1 MQFMLNSGNKNNIRL
16 IKWARHLHSISCNG
30 IIYSENEFDRERYL
44 KIRDISAEMFADVSD
59 YTSSMVK
66 DLFNTEIGYNTP
78 KIESRGVISKN
89 NSILFVREKDDGNWS
104 LPGGMVDQNETPS
117 QSVERE
123 VQEETGYYVKAE
135 KLLAIMD
142 RDSHSH
148 YPPHPFSVFKLFI
161 RCKIIGGSPKKSL
174 ETDDVGYF
182 EESDIPELST
192 SRVTLYQVKRMFEH
206 CNYLDLPTDID

>member
-1 MQFMLNSGNKNNIRL
+1 MLNSGNKNNNSI
-16 IKWARHLHSISCNG
+16 IKWARHLYSISCNG
-30 IIYSENEFDRERYL
+30 MIYSENEFDRERYL
-44 KIRDISAEMFADVSD
+44 KIRDISAEMFAGVSD
-59 YTSSMVK
+59 YTSSKVK

-89 NSILFVREKDDGNWS
+89 NSILFVKEKEDGNWS
-104 LPGGMVDQNETPS
+104 LPGGMVDQNETPG

-123 VQEETGYYVKAE
+123 VQEETGYFVKAE

-161 RCKIIGGSPKKSL
+161 RCKIIGGSQKKSL
-174 ETDDVGYF
+174 ETDDARYF
-182 EESDIPELST
+182 KESDIPNLSV
-192 SRVTLYQVKRMFEH
+192 SRVTIYQVKRMFEH
-206 CNYLDLPTDID
+206 CKNSDLPTDFD

>member
-1 MQFMLNSGNKNNIRL
+1 MQNSGNKNNISL

-30 IIYSENEFDRERYL
+30 VMYSENEFDRERYL

-59 YTSSMVK
+59 YTLSMVK

-78 KIESRGVISKN
+78 KIETRGVISKN

-104 LPGGMVDQNETPS
+104 LPGGMVDQNETPR
-117 QSVERE
+117 QAVERE
-123 VQEETGYYVKAE
+123 VKEETGYYVKAE
-135 KLLAIMD
+135 KLLALMD

-161 RCKIIGGSPKKSL
+161 SCKIIGGKPRKSF
-174 ETDDVGYF
+174 ETDEIKF
-182 EESDIPELST
+182 FNENEIPELSI
-192 SRVTLYQVKRMFEH
+192 SRITEHQIKRMFEH
-206 CNYLDLPTDID
+206 LNDLSLPTDLD